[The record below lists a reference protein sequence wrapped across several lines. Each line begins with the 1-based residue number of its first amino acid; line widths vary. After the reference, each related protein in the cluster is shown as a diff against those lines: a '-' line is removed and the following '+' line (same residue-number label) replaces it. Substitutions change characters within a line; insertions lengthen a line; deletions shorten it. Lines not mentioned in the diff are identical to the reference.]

1 MIHTHRTM
9 TNLLAY
15 ASVGCHVVRDLWRD
29 RSIAIRKL
37 TPSTLSTIQ
46 RESSMNAQTKR
57 FSVSSDRSSAACAH
71 RKLRALT
78 RRGLFDGN
86 CTTILFPRV
95 FRATF
100 KWTHLNLTHLN
111 YYRNK
116 RKDTNYLIV
125 EKYFYRRKFRRTQR
139 LLLWIKEWNNKLYRN
154 INCWKKTKVSNIQ
167 QFKEISIINLFT
179 S

>member
-9 TNLLAY
+9 TNLLAH

-57 FSVSSDRSSAACAH
+57 FSVSSDRSVCH

-86 CTTILFPRV
+86 CTKILFPRV

-100 KWTHLNLTHLN
+100 KWTHLNLTN
-111 YYRNK
+111 YYSNK

-125 EKYFYRRKFRRTQR
+125 EKCFYRRRFRRTQR
-139 LLLWIKEWNNKLYRN
+139 LLLWIKERNNKLYRK
-154 INCWKKTKVSNIQ
+154 INCWKKTKVSNIH
-167 QFKEISIINLFT
+167 QFKKILPINLFT